1 MTLANI
7 KLESFTL
14 YSNIKLEVFTIKQSK
29 SELWMQRI
37 MECRNSG
44 LCDLRWCQENN
55 IKPPTFYYW
64 IKKLRIER
72 ANDLNEKPSLS
83 FRKSTP
89 QVVVPIN
96 VIDEPYVATYQN
108 TQGDTAIVIEMN
120 SITLKIH
127 NNASQS
133 VIQNTIQA
141 LRYL

>member
-1 MTLANI
+1 
-7 KLESFTL
+7 
-14 YSNIKLEVFTIKQSK
+14 
-29 SELWMQRI
+29 

-44 LCDLRWCQENN
+44 LCDSRWCQENN
-55 IKPPTFYYW
+55 IKSPTFYYW

-72 ANDLNEKPSLS
+72 SNDLDEKSSLS
-83 FRKSTP
+83 FRKPTP

-96 VIDEPYVATYQN
+96 VIDEPYAATYQN
-108 TQGDTAIVIEMN
+108 TQVDTAIIIEMS

-141 LRYL
+141 LRYLC